1 MQEEFSGGE
10 GMFADLHGWEDL
22 EALGFL
28 FYGNLRESPRPR
40 VVGADGSFEDL
51 CGFGEIQSAILSE
64 ELGCVGDSVG
74 ILGSPGLR
82 IFRKDFQCLGKGS
95 GAEVGEAVV
104 EFSCS
109 FIVSDGDGL
118 CRNDVPGIQLPY
130 HVHDGDTSF
139 RIAVRDCRLDAGC
152 ASVFRKDGGV
162 EVNDRLLRSLTDG
175 FPYDLPVGHDYDE
188 FWNDISEFIGDFP
201 DLLRLPDRDP
211 VGDRDGLDLRWN
223 RAALAASNRLVGLGN
238 EKARFRAVLNQ
249 MAEGWERDVSGGDE
263 GEFQNGYWRTNI

>member
-1 MQEEFSGGE
+1 MQEEFSDGE
-10 GMFADLHGWEDL
+10 DMLADLHGWEDL
-22 EALGFL
+22 EALDFS
-28 FYGNLRESPRPR
+28 FHGNLRESPRPR

-51 CGFGEIQSAILSE
+51 CGLREIQSAILSE
-64 ELGCVGDSVG
+64 ELRCVGDSVG

-95 GAEVGEAVV
+95 WAEIGEAVV
-104 EFSCS
+104 EFSCG
-109 FIVSDGDGL
+109 FLGSDIDGL

-139 RIAVRDCRLDAGC
+139 RIPVRDGGLDTGR

-162 EVNDRLLRSLTDG
+162 EVNDRLHRSLADG
-175 FPYDLPVGHDYDE
+175 FPYDLPVGHHDNE
-188 FWNDISEFIGDFP
+188 VWNQISEFLGDFP
-201 DLLRLPDRDP
+201 DLLRLPDRN
-211 VGDRDGLDLRWN
+211 VMGERDGLDLRWN
-223 RAALAASNRLVGLGN
+223 RAALAAPDRLVGLGN

-263 GEFQNGYWRTNI
+263 GDFQDGYWRTNI